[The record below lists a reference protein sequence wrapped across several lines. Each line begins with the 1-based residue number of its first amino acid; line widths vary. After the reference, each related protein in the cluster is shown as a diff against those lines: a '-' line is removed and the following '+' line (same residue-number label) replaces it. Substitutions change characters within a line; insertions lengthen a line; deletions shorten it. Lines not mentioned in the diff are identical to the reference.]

1 MRVSV
6 RGVIIEDGKV
16 LAMFRRKVSPE
27 KTKEYYVV
35 PGGGQEGNETLLETL
50 KRELMEEM
58 SIEVEVIGYL
68 GKDVYGEST
77 SHFFHCK
84 KVGGE
89 IKLSGPELETI
100 SEENYYEPRFVEID
114 ELNNIDFI
122 CKEFVFKALNEEY
135 ENLDNN

>member
-35 PGGGQEGNETLLETL
+35 PGGGQEGKETLLETL

-100 SEENYYEPRFVEID
+100 TEENYYEPRFVEID